1 MWQTARFSPGA
12 RVEKSCAGSSPRCSS
27 RAGEVDRIGVHARRR
42 AGLEAQEPH
51 PRFAQTVRQQPGGD
65 AVVGLGLAAVPA
77 DDDPP
82 AERRTGRK
90 DDSFCRE
97 ERAERALYAADTAV
111 FDAQRRDLALH
122 KREVCRPLDGALH
135 IRLIRAPVGL

>member
-1 MWQTARFSPGA
+1 MADGA
-12 RVEKSCAGSSPRCSS
+12 VFPR
-27 RAGEVDRIGVHARRR
+27 RAGGKKLRRLVPALLLEDREVDRIGVHARRR

-65 AVVGLGLAAVPA
+65 AVVGSGLAAVPA